1 MSILPG
7 PLQIAAIVLSAL
19 LPLLLFC
26 YARIGAFRGA
36 GRLFRVGCITIAGF
50 FALACF
56 ALPGSRDISEVFGGA
71 LLLGTAMLFW
81 YVAWGLLT
89 WGFLTWG
96 FTLTLLTAL
105 AKDGHPLTLD
115 QWISAY
121 TQGGNLGTFAHN
133 RLHLLIRSG
142 MVISSDGRIAVTPL
156 GMITARLVRLLRF
169 ATGIG

>member
-7 PLQIAAIVLSAL
+7 PLQITAILLSAF

-36 GRLFRVGCITIAGF
+36 GRLFRTGCITVVVLF
-50 FALACF
+50 VVACL
-56 ALPGSRDISEVFGGA
+56 ALPGPRDIDDVFGGA
-71 LLLGTAMLFW
+71 LLLGTAILFW
-81 YVAWGLLT
+81 YVAWGL
-89 WGFLTWG
+89 LTWG

-105 AKDGHPLTLD
+105 AKDGRPVTLD

-121 TQGGNLGTFAHN
+121 AQGGSLGTFADN
-133 RLHLLIRSG
+133 RLRLLVGSG
-142 MVISSDGRIAVTPL
+142 MVTSNDGQIAVTPF
-156 GMITARLVRLLRF
+156 GMITARLVRLIRF

>member
-7 PLQIAAIVLSAL
+7 PLQIAAIVLSAI
-19 LPLLLFC
+19 LPLLLLC

-36 GRLFRVGCITIAGF
+36 GRLFRAGCITIAGL
-50 FALACF
+50 FAIACF
-56 ALPGSRDISEVFGGA
+56 ALPGPRNISEVFGGA
-71 LLLGTAMLFW
+71 LLLGTAMLLW
-81 YVAWGLLT
+81 YVAWGL
-89 WGFLTWG
+89 LTWG

-105 AKDGHPLTLD
+105 AKDGRPLTLD

-133 RLHLLIRSG
+133 RLHLLIGSG

-156 GMITARLVRLLRF
+156 GMIMARLVRLIRF